1 MHLSGFSQSFG
12 KSDQMLLLLQLFQEE
27 EDSIE
32 ATMEGGRLDGNG
44 DLQPDEGGEE
54 REEGEE
60 AEEGEVGDTRGLTRS
75 ALGPAVGEKH
85 LLSFKKSLLC
95 PNNLFPKY

>member
-1 MHLSGFSQSFG
+1 
-12 KSDQMLLLLQLFQEE
+12 
-27 EDSIE
+27 
-32 ATMEGGRLDGNG
+32 MEGGRLDGNG

-54 REEGEE
+54 R
-60 AEEGEVGDTRGLTRS
+60 EEGEVGDTRGLTRS